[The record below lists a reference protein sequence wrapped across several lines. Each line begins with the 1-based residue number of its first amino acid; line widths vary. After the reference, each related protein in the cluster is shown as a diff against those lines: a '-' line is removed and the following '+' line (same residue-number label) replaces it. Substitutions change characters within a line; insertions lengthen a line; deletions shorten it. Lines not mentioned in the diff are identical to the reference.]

1 MIELQ
6 TSDPDAI
13 AQTIEPLRAK
23 VANVGVISDWRTLN
37 AALFEAL
44 VVERTVMFWVLS
56 IIILVA
62 VFNIL
67 SSLIML
73 VRAKRRDI
81 AILRTMG
88 ASRASLLRVFVTV
101 GTLIGALGIAA
112 GLALGFTLLR
122 FRQDIVEGV
131 SRLTGAQLW
140 DPSVRY
146 LTDLPARTDWLE
158 VAGIVGLALLLSFL
172 ATLYPAWKASNTDP
186 VEVLRYE

>member
-1 MIELQ
+1 M
-6 TSDPDAI
+6 
-13 AQTIEPLRAK
+13 
-23 VANVGVISDWRTLN
+23 
-37 AALFEAL
+37 
-44 VVERTVMFWVLS
+44 VERTVMFWVLS

-81 AILRTMG
+81 AILRTIG
-88 ASRASLLRVFVTV
+88 ASRASLLRIFVTV
-101 GTLIGALGIAA
+101 GTLIGALGIGA

-122 FRQDIVEGV
+122 FRQSLVEGV